1 MVAEVYAGLSAF
13 KAMFD
18 MAKGLKDINDAAI
31 RNGAV
36 IELQEQILSAQQ
48 HQSELIERIRALET
62 EVANFETWKT
72 EKERYQLKELAPH
85 GVYAYTIKEEVRGP
99 EPAHWI
105 CPDCYQNRQI
115 SILQRITRMPGLA
128 DVRLCQRC
136 GWEAYVTGAWRAE
149 HTGSRSASRR
159 R

>member
-1 MVAEVYAGLSAF
+1 MVSEVYAGLSAF

-48 HQSELIERIRALET
+48 QQSELFELVRTLEA

-72 EKERYQLKELAPH
+72 EKERYELKELAPH
-85 GVYAYTIKEEVRGP
+85 GVYAYAIKESARGP
-99 EPAHWI
+99 EPKHWI
-105 CPDCYQNRQI
+105 CPDCYENRQK
-115 SILQRITRMPGLA
+115 SVLQQVTRVPGRA

-136 GWEAYVTGAWRAE
+136 GWEAYVLGIWQPA

-159 R
+159 S